1 MEVPLA
7 TILVRN
13 VDDWVVT
20 RLKELARE
28 RGRSMEA
35 EVRALLTDAAKPDE
49 KLTGPALVAFL
60 TSGPKPED
68 DDWDITVPDD
78 YSVPSNPFEER

>member
-1 MEVPLA
+1 MA

-13 VDDWVVT
+13 VDDWVVA
-20 RLKELARE
+20 RLKELAKE

-49 KLTGPALVAFL
+49 NLTGPALIAFL
-60 TSGPKPED
+60 TSGPRPED
-68 DDWDITVPDD
+68 DDWDISVPDD
-78 YSVPSNPFEER
+78 YSAPSDPFEEQ